1 MPIPPPASGASVL
14 DQPPPSPGAV
24 GDNPGTS
31 PSLASMGGPL
41 EIGSAGLP
49 PEILQGA
56 VQVGQNITE
65 LLDSLSQ
72 ITPDLGPDWQAAKQL
87 ILATLAKLVA
97 NGAMPASPTT
107 PGTAFPGVTGGL
119 DRGRPMTPPV

>member
-1 MPIPPPASGASVL
+1 MPLPPPGSASVL
-14 DQPPPSPGAV
+14 DSPPPSPGAA
-24 GDNPGTS
+24 GDNPGSS

-56 VQVGQNITE
+56 MQVGQNITE
-65 LLDSLSQ
+65 LLDSLAQ

-87 ILATLAKLVA
+87 ILATLAKLLA
-97 NGAMPASPTT
+97 NGAPPVSPTA
-107 PGTAFPGVTGGL
+107 PGTGFPGVTGGL
-119 DRGRPMTPPV
+119 ERGAPMTPPV